1 MCRDR
6 FGEFDAF
13 RFRFRFSDGRAGALG
28 LTGAGGSIAMD
39 VVEEDEED
47 AVVADADDEAAAL
60 DEGAGLAQG
69 GSLDELA
76 VGVEA
81 ASAASGDGS
90 LITCVPLAWVGE

>member
-1 MCRDR
+1 
-6 FGEFDAF
+6 
-13 RFRFRFSDGRAGALG
+13 
-28 LTGAGGSIAMD
+28 MD